1 MYHNRN
7 IGIDNAN
14 IVSILPLYLILLI
27 STVNFPDNI
36 KLSNNTITYFEI
48 LNLGINCDTL
58 YLVVNQEPDLFLSII
73 FLTCIIIE
81 N

>member
-14 IVSILPLYLILLI
+14 IVGILPLYLILLI

-36 KLSNNTITYFEI
+36 KLSNNTITYFKI